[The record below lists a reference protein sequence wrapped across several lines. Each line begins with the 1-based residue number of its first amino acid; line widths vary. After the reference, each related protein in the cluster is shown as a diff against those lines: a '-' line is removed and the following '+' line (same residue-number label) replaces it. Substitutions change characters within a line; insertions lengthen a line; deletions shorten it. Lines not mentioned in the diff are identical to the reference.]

1 MTNGNNRLEEGAR
14 TAALVPSSPGL
25 WAPTFSPALFDN
37 QITCSQ
43 ALTGSLRGGALH
55 PEGLEDQED

>member
-1 MTNGNNRLEEGAR
+1 MGTGWKKGPELQH
-14 TAALVPSSPGL
+14 LFLGL

-55 PEGLEDQED
+55 PEGLEDQEE